1 MAPREFSI
9 LKAKPAG
16 REGGGGRERTN
27 FPRMAW
33 TPKCGSVRTARFP
46 TPTSSPWKHSFRR
59 NPKKIFW
66 MRSDGVESIY
76 WAGTESG
83 LMDIYKVPGVIYAAI
98 QWGGIDLL
106 GGHGVRPNG
115 HLQLPWGYHQEITLV
130 CICRLRM
137 CLYVTMTLIDI
148 YISKNFI

>member
-1 MAPREFSI
+1 
-9 LKAKPAG
+9 
-16 REGGGGRERTN
+16 
-27 FPRMAW
+27 
-33 TPKCGSVRTARFP
+33 
-46 TPTSSPWKHSFRR
+46 
-59 NPKKIFW
+59 

-148 YISKNFI
+148 YISKNFYLISLRRLIFNPTYICCIGIKRHIMLYYIYS